1 MTNPLISPLIQILS
15 ALAISLF
22 SAWITV
28 RLSQSRF
35 RSERLWDRKVAAYER
50 VIEAFHHSKKFSS
63 EYMRAEYS
71 GTEITKER
79 EEDLRQKAKQ
89 AMDEISR
96 AADIGSFTLSSQA
109 LEIIIEFERKSDDTD
124 HIHGWHEYLHYDY
137 DVTDKYMKKF
147 IAEAKQDLAR

>member
-1 MTNPLISPLIQILS
+1 
-15 ALAISLF
+15 
-22 SAWITV
+22 
-28 RLSQSRF
+28 
-35 RSERLWDRKVAAYER
+35 
-50 VIEAFHHSKKFSS
+50 
-63 EYMRAEYS
+63 MRAEYS

-124 HIHGWHEYLHYDY
+124 HIHDWQEYLHYDY